1 MAHTAEQKKKE
12 TTVLAVEGH
21 RSIPAPFL
29 IKTYQLVDDSST
41 DDIISWNKE
50 GNTFIVWRPAE
61 FARDLL
67 PNYFKHNNFSSFVRQ
82 LNTYGFR
89 KIVPDRW
96 EFANDFF
103 RKGDKQLLCEIHRR
117 KSVQQSSAAPASR
130 CVSPVNSVEEQA
142 LSSTSS
148 PVSSPTETA
157 LVNCGQN
164 STSGLHGENE
174 KLKKDNLLLMSELAQ
189 MKKQCN
195 DLLLFLS
202 KCVNITPDNLRNILI
217 AASQTNCRDENL
229 KALPLDASPLAK
241 LANKSVF
248 SENHDKKM
256 PPNLLTEPPNLV
268 TELCRSNVN
277 DSDTAVKSTGGREP
291 NSVCHDDDDKAAT
304 PMLFGVPLISGKK
317 RPNPEEPASSSCV
330 SKGPPLK
337 GIKTDMPHEETPWL
351 KVCSSRGG
359 KVYN

>member
-1 MAHTAEQKKKE
+1 MAHPAEQNNE
-12 TTVLAVEGH
+12 TTVLAAEGH

-29 IKTYQLVDDSST
+29 IKTYQLVEDSSS

-103 RKGDKQLLCEIHRR
+103 RKGEKHLLCQIHRR
-117 KSVQQSSAAPASR
+117 KSVQHSSAAPANR
-130 CVSPVNSVEEQA
+130 CISPANSGEEQA
-142 LSSTSS
+142 WSSTSS
-148 PVSSPTETA
+148 PVSSPAEAA
-157 LVNCGQN
+157 LANCGQN
-164 STSGLHGENE
+164 NISGLHVENE
-174 KLKKDNLLLMSELAQ
+174 KLKKDNFLLSSELAQ

-202 KCVNITPDNLRNILI
+202 KCVNISPDNLRNGLI
-217 AASQTNCRDENL
+217 AASQANCRDENL
-229 KALPLDASPLAK
+229 KSLPLDASTLAK

-248 SENHDKKM
+248 SENHEKKM
-256 PPNLLTEPPNLV
+256 PPNLLS
-268 TELCRSNVN
+268 ELWRSNN
-277 DSDTAVKSTGGREP
+277 KDSDTAVKSTGGREA
-291 NSVCHDDDDKAAT
+291 NADCHDVDNKTAT

-317 RPNPEEPASSSCV
+317 RPNPEAPASGSCV

>member
-1 MAHTAEQKKKE
+1 MANTAEQKNKE
-12 TTVLAVEGH
+12 TTVLAMEGH

-96 EFANDFF
+96 EFANDCF
-103 RKGDKQLLCEIHRR
+103 RKGEKQLLCEIHRR

-148 PVSSPTETA
+148 PVSSPAEAA

-174 KLKKDNLLLMSELAQ
+174 KLRKDNLLLMSELAQ

-202 KCVNITPDNLRNILI
+202 KCVNVTPDNLSNILT

-229 KALPLDASPLAK
+229 KALPLDASTLAK

-248 SENHDKKM
+248 SENHEKKR
-256 PPNLLTEPPNLV
+256 PPNLL
-268 TELCRSNVN
+268 TELCRSNVK
-277 DSDTAVKSTGGREP
+277 DSDTAVKSTGGREA
-291 NSVCHDDDDKAAT
+291 NSDGHENDNKTAT

-317 RPNPEEPASSSCV
+317 RPIPEAPASSSCV